1 MFEREN
7 SSNDCDTEPTD
18 PPAADEVEEGDAVT
32 LTAADE
38 SEPAL
43 EVAALELC
51 DEAVEVDCAGCGVDG
66 EGGVHFGQLEP
77 PFEQVVA
84 KAPELASASSAET
97 MRCVCF
103 KVGPSRWGK
112 TAPGGA

>member
-1 MFEREN
+1 MLLREN
-7 SSNDCDTEPTD
+7 SSNDCETDPTE

-32 LTAADE
+32 LTAADD

-51 DEAVEVDCAGCGVDG
+51 DEEVEVDCAGCGIDG

-97 MRCVCF
+97 IRWVRF
-103 KVGPSRWGK
+103 KVGPSRLRK